1 MTEGRAR
8 LRQAVSIR
16 NMMGSASQ
24 RKATPSCSDAFT
36 LIELLVVIAIIAIL
50 AAMLLPALSRAKDRA
65 LRAACLNNTKQIGLA
80 IHMYAADNGDFF
92 PMVSPWWTPGP
103 YQNSNGLRCGG
114 EWKLTNGKP
123 NTIAPL
129 LERQMPNNRIWV
141 GQKRERRLTYT
152 SEAGE
157 FHQTI

>member
-16 NMMGSASQ
+16 NMMSRASK

-65 LRAACLNNTKQIGLA
+65 LRAPCLNNTKQIDLA
-80 IHMYAADNGDFF
+80 IHMYAAGNGDLSAS
-92 PMVSPWWTPGP
+92 VSPCWTPGP
-103 YQNSNGLRCGG
+103 S
-114 EWKLTNGKP
+114 P
-123 NTIAPL
+123 NA
-129 LERQMPNNRIWV
+129 
-141 GQKRERRLTYT
+141 
-152 SEAGE
+152 
-157 FHQTI
+157 